1 MKTKTAK
8 TLSCSSQSQLY
19 SENQAGD
26 KAFTVGDLYQ
36 ALYSYK
42 ACLDIAHY
50 NIHQHMSVKTQAD
63 FVVSLSKIASVVLE
77 LGCLKDADFINAICM
92 NMTNQLHMD
101 HPCPATKRNYAIALQ
116 KCAYVKLIS
125 QDITQ
130 AKALHQRAVR
140 IFEDLH
146 ACDNSSD
153 AILDLAM
160 AYMCLA
166 KVHLYQQKKTAALS
180 ILKQGS
186 DVLHQHL
193 THKQNISFKSI
204 KIEAFSCD
212 INALIALL
220 EEDRVAAAQAYLK
233 ALSFYKRIAQE
244 QPNPDA
250 LQNLA
255 MIWNN
260 VGALAFRMDKIEL
273 SLKAH
278 KMSLAIR
285 KKLSIHSRTPETQR
299 DVCVSHYR
307 IAQVYIALKSGKNAA
322 FYFEKALQSARMY
335 QAKTFNEKD
344 AEMLLHTIMQA
355 KANIKKERA

>member
-8 TLSCSSQSQLY
+8 SVSHSAQSQLY
-19 SENQAGD
+19 SESQAGD
-26 KAFTVGDLYQ
+26 KAFAMGDLYQ

-50 NIHQHMSVKTQAD
+50 NIHQHVSLQTQAD
-63 FVVSLSKIASVVLE
+63 FVVSLSKIASVAFE
-77 LGCLKDADFINAICM
+77 LGYLKDAEFMNAICM

-130 AKALHQRAVR
+130 AKALHQRALSV
-140 IFEDLH
+140 FEDLH

-166 KVHLYQQKKTAALS
+166 KVHLYQQNKTAALP

-186 DVLHQHL
+186 DLLRQHL
-193 THKQNISFKSI
+193 THRQNISFKSI
-204 KIEAFSCD
+204 KIKALSCD

-220 EEDRVAAAQAYLK
+220 EQDSVAAVQPYLK
-233 ALSFYKRIAQE
+233 ALNCYKRIAQE

-255 MIWNN
+255 MTWNN
-260 VGALAFRMDKIEL
+260 VGALAFRVDKKEL

-278 KMSLAIR
+278 KISLAIR
-285 KKLSIHSRTPETQR
+285 KKLIIHSRTPETQR

-322 FYFEKALQSARMY
+322 FHFEWALKSARMY
-335 QAKTFNEKD
+335 QAKTFNQKD
-344 AEMLLHTIMQA
+344 VEMLLHTIMQA